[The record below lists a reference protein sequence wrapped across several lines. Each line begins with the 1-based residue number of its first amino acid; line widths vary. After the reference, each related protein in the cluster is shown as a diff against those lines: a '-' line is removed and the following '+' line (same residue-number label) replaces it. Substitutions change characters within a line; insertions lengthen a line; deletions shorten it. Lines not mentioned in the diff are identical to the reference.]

1 MRDTPMVLAF
11 RAPGCGGCQ
20 DVAPESVALGDRW
33 LRLASR
39 VEGAVCADKP
49 GQMPVFG
56 ARPAD
61 RHAGTGPPVGERAAH
76 LRRVAAGGGA
86 SAAGR
91 GRRRAPRAGSLPGD
105 PGAQARRAGRLGRP
119 RPGPRV
125 RGVHQRARR
134 VLGRR
139 SGPARRRSG
148 RPGADRGAA
157 AAPADGPLA
166 GDRRDAGRAGSGQL
180 LGGRG
185 RGRGPQARRGGQP
198 RRGRH
203 GLAGAGAPAALPGG
217 GDHLAPPA
225 GARASPRPAAGAV
238 GGRLRPAPAQPAV
251 RRGHAMSS
259 RTARDEL
266 TDTAADAAIDQ
277 ACRILRLPTIR
288 GRHGEIAAAAARQQ
302 ASYKGFLVELLSV
315 KCDDREQRRKARLV
329 RDAAFPRQKRLEDFD
344 YDANP
349 NVPAAL
355 IHTLAKSAWVAAG
368 QPCCL
373 IGDSG
378 TGKSHLL
385 IGLGAAAAEN
395 GYRVRYS
402 TAAAL
407 VNELVE
413 AADDKTL
420 SRAIARYG
428 RVDLLCLDELGYLE
442 LDRRG
447 AELLFQVFTEREER
461 ASIAIA
467 SNSAFSE
474 WTRTFTDP
482 RLCAAI
488 VDRLTF
494 DAHIITTGTDSYRL
508 RTAQARHQSARTG

>member
-1 MRDTPMVLAF
+1 
-11 RAPGCGGCQ
+11 
-20 DVAPESVALGDRW
+20 
-33 LRLASR
+33 
-39 VEGAVCADKP
+39 
-49 GQMPVFG
+49 
-56 ARPAD
+56 
-61 RHAGTGPPVGERAAH
+61 
-76 LRRVAAGGGA
+76 
-86 SAAGR
+86 
-91 GRRRAPRAGSLPGD
+91 
-105 PGAQARRAGRLGRP
+105 
-119 RPGPRV
+119 
-125 RGVHQRARR
+125 
-134 VLGRR
+134 
-139 SGPARRRSG
+139 
-148 RPGADRGAA
+148 
-157 AAPADGPLA
+157 
-166 GDRRDAGRAGSGQL
+166 
-180 LGGRG
+180 
-185 RGRGPQARRGGQP
+185 
-198 RRGRH
+198 
-203 GLAGAGAPAALPGG
+203 
-217 GDHLAPPA
+217 
-225 GARASPRPAAGAV
+225 
-238 GGRLRPAPAQPAV
+238 
-251 RRGHAMSS
+251 MSS

-277 ACRILRLPTIR
+277 ACRILRLPAIR

-315 KCDDREQRRKARLV
+315 ECDDREQRRKARLV

-344 YDANP
+344 YAANP

-355 IHTLAKSAWVAAG
+355 IHTLARSAWVAAG

-385 IGLGAAAAEN
+385 IGLGTAAAEN

-420 SRAIARYG
+420 SRTIARYG

-467 SNSAFSE
+467 SNAAFSE
-474 WTRTFTDP
+474 WTSTFTDP

-508 RTAQARHQSARTG
+508 RTAQARHHSARTV